1 MAHSFDLLAAL
12 PAGLRAAAMAGV
24 GSRSELL
31 NLLGDVKARVQDKIG
46 IVDFPMPQFILIGK
60 QSVGK
65 SRLIEALAGETF
77 NFISG
82 TLGSRRPTILEF
94 RNVAG
99 TKASKWFVRDRASG
113 HWNEHEIGR
122 VMQLVGDAHEELGE
136 TVSADPICVR
146 VQSPAC
152 VDMQIVDL
160 PGFRDFALDSSKQE
174 LCNRIEELVMQFMRD
189 PRNVMLCVEQCGDAA
204 TMSTLGKCR
213 KIDPKFQRTILV
225 RTKLDKYYTDLT
237 KDNVNQWVDGFGDLP
252 ENLVRFAL
260 TLPWWQDGEVCPA
273 DSFVKLRDD
282 MNQKDVKEMRDRML
296 KPQYLETIGFQS
308 FANFME
314 KKIEH
319 MFADAINPVL
329 DKLKDLKAKWT
340 SKEQSL
346 VTEHEETDS
355 EAEVAGGCVEEATT
369 READKAGGTSTTSS
383 PRLSALRTKR
393 SHRAM
398 SQISGA
404 DLAGGSPATKSTS
417 ADAGAGIGLGHFM
430 GSELEAPKRARMGAI
445 ASAAAEQWG
454 LDLENLELWAEHRR
468 LPGVGLADLLDYRRD
483 HPEEDLSAGGSCFHP
498 RLSTSIAKS
507 HLQHKETEWILS
519 TTRECGTS
527 FAQALRHVMEGI
539 PNLMTG
545 RMKLDAE
552 LRSFHDH
559 HLKVGSDHFVM
570 LPSEDF
576 RDLDDYIEYLTNE
589 IQVGASDAEV
599 NGGAQFR
606 RVMSEVEIFLRFSE
620 IAVETK
626 KRDVIQA
633 RGVSMSSLTWRDV
646 VVKLLSNEAHLPL
659 QRRVQYVGERI
670 KWFFQIQKEAV
681 IDFMASL
688 EGNPSATM
696 YSSLLWKNVKLI
708 KQNEMI
714 KHLVFSTY
722 DQACQ
727 RQLNQFIELFDNML
741 TSTFANPWVF
751 LKGATYGGYAEEED
765 ADAALPSIDDTKE
778 RIPKEIQSRS
788 GIESTL
794 SKWLLEIPT
803 ESHQI
808 DEAVDKVQMLVLK
821 TYSFIRSQ
829 VCDQVELFAESF
841 FKLPMLRRLE
851 EDMNKISLSDAD
863 KTNYKARRERLEGEV
878 TKVRENLKEV
888 SECIERLQGF
898 KLKCNAQRAH

>member
-1 MAHSFDLLAAL
+1 MPRACTKRVRGQVVPTMKQIQLCVLSGRACSWKSRKTRIGSRVPFCLVARSFDLLAAL
-12 PAGLRAAAMAGV
+12 QAGLRAAAMAGV

-282 MNQKDVKEMRDRML
+282 MNQKDMKEMRDRML

-329 DKLKDLKAKWT
+329 DKLKELKAKWT

-346 VTEHEETDS
+346 VTEHEETDPHRPMHLSEFMEIPTVCADSAALSASREQLPSRTRRDS

-369 READKAGGTSTTSS
+369 READKAGGTSTSS

-483 HPEEDLSAGGSCFHP
+483 HPEEDLSAG
-498 RLSTSIAKS
+498 LASI
-507 HLQHKETEWILS
+507 
-519 TTRECGTS
+519 
-527 FAQALRHVMEGI
+527 
-539 PNLMTG
+539 
-545 RMKLDAE
+545 LD
-552 LRSFHDH
+552 
-559 HLKVGSDHFVM
+559 
-570 LPSEDF
+570 
-576 RDLDDYIEYLTNE
+576 
-589 IQVGASDAEV
+589 
-599 NGGAQFR
+599 
-606 RVMSEVEIFLRFSE
+606 
-620 IAVETK
+620 
-626 KRDVIQA
+626 
-633 RGVSMSSLTWRDV
+633 
-646 VVKLLSNEAHLPL
+646 
-659 QRRVQYVGERI
+659 
-670 KWFFQIQKEAV
+670 
-681 IDFMASL
+681 
-688 EGNPSATM
+688 
-696 YSSLLWKNVKLI
+696 
-708 KQNEMI
+708 
-714 KHLVFSTY
+714 
-722 DQACQ
+722 
-727 RQLNQFIELFDNML
+727 
-741 TSTFANPWVF
+741 
-751 LKGATYGGYAEEED
+751 
-765 ADAALPSIDDTKE
+765 
-778 RIPKEIQSRS
+778 
-788 GIESTL
+788 
-794 SKWLLEIPT
+794 
-803 ESHQI
+803 
-808 DEAVDKVQMLVLK
+808 
-821 TYSFIRSQ
+821 
-829 VCDQVELFAESF
+829 
-841 FKLPMLRRLE
+841 
-851 EDMNKISLSDAD
+851 
-863 KTNYKARRERLEGEV
+863 
-878 TKVRENLKEV
+878 
-888 SECIERLQGF
+888 
-898 KLKCNAQRAH
+898 